1 MRLRTSQMPSWLPS
15 LASLLFLALLI
26 RLWQWPSR
34 RGPWIATGLLVLG
47 CIYGFHWIFIS
58 LHTYGLMNP
67 VIAGT
72 ATGLLAL
79 YVASYGIFAGWLI
92 RRSMRTSKGWAY
104 GRSVWVVAPAIAGLI
119 TLLEWT
125 RGWLFSGFPWLG
137 WGYQQ
142 IDSWLSGFA
151 PWLGVYGVTFFTAL
165 MAALIAAG
173 RPQTL
178 FAALLVPLLGGAL
191 GSTTFDRPVGE
202 PLKVALIQGA
212 VGQQMKFDPKFV
224 EATKQRHLEMGA
236 ALSTP
241 GVRVDLIV
249 FPETAFIQSWQDDPE
264 ATQGLQRLANRSG
277 ATVMTGM
284 PMRDPSG
291 WHNSLVMLKPQQG
304 EQPPESPEGRY
315 DKHHLV
321 PFGEFI
327 PWGFR
332 WFVNLMQMP
341 LGDFQRGGRV
351 QKSLPVDDQRIG
363 VNICFED
370 LFGEEL
376 ARGLAPSRDPSERPT
391 ILLNLSNLA
400 WFGDTIALPQ
410 HLDVARMRSLEL
422 GRPSIRATN
431 TGMTVHIDSRG
442 QVQEKLAPMREG
454 ILLAQVQG
462 TEGVTPFVA
471 IGNLGALL
479 LALLSLAGLWLGG
492 RFRMAG

>member
-1 MRLRTSQMPSWLPS
+1 MPSWLPS
-15 LASLLFLALLI
+15 LASLFFLALLI
-26 RLWQWPSR
+26 RLWQWPNR
-34 RGPWIATGLLVLG
+34 RGPWIASSLLVISCL
-47 CIYGFHWIFIS
+47 YGFHWIFIS
-58 LHTYGLMNP
+58 LHTYGLMHP
-67 VIAGT
+67 AVAAIAT
-72 ATGLLAL
+72 ALLAL
-79 YVASYGIFAGWLI
+79 YVASYGLLAGWLV
-92 RRSMRTSKGWAY
+92 RRAQSGWAR
-104 GRSVWVVAPAIAGLI
+104 GRSLWFIMPAIAGLI

-165 MAALIAAG
+165 TAALIAAA

-191 GSTTFDRPVGE
+191 GSISFDRPLGE

-212 VGQQMKFDPKFV
+212 VDQQMKFDPAFV
-224 EATKQRHLEMGA
+224 QETKRRHLEMGA

-264 ATQGLQRLANRSG
+264 ATSGLQRLANRSG
-277 ATVMTGM
+277 AAVMTGM
-284 PMRDPSG
+284 PMRDSSG
-291 WHNSLVMLKPQQG
+291 WHNSLVMLSPQQSDTPP
-304 EQPPESPEGRY
+304 EQPVGRY

-341 LGDFQRGGRV
+341 LGDFQRGAPV
-351 QKSLPVDDQRIG
+351 QQSLAVGDQRIG

-376 ARGLAPSRDPSERPT
+376 ARALAPSRTPSDHPS

-400 WFGDTIALPQ
+400 WFGDTIALSQ
-410 HLDVARMRSLEL
+410 HLGVARMRSLEL

-442 QVQEKLAPMREG
+442 RVQEQLATMREG

-462 TEGVTPFVA
+462 TQGLTPFVR

-479 LALLSLAGLWLGG
+479 LALVGIGGLWLTG
-492 RFRMAG
+492 RFRMAA